1 MRTGNVLPE
10 RGNISD
16 LDIFFL
22 FSLPTVIM
30 IDLFFRVKFRRI
42 TRLLWNGDLFQSAA
56 TSHAAVRTTYELL
69 TLRPLYSSSMSPR
82 LFCLAKAQKEEA
94 GRASRAHLLI
104 GQY

>member
-56 TSHAAVRTTYELL
+56 TSEPRRSTYYLRAADLAPVILVVYVPSLVLL
-69 TLRPLYSSSMSPR
+69 
-82 LFCLAKAQKEEA
+82 
-94 GRASRAHLLI
+94 G
-104 GQY
+104 